1 MQWMEDCIQTTSL
14 SPDAA
19 GTQLEEEGDGV
30 TPLPAYRQR
39 PLTNDHS
46 TMTKW
51 PAWYSNIRIQRWGAK
66 PEMDPRYRGYITH
79 RTDGNTPLATRAVD
93 PHHPGCTNR
102 QNKHAK
108 DTDAGT

>member
-1 MQWMEDCIQTTSL
+1 MEDCIQTTSL
-14 SPDAA
+14 SPNAA

-79 RTDGNTPLATRAVD
+79 RRTRES
-93 PHHPGCTNR
+93 HPDR